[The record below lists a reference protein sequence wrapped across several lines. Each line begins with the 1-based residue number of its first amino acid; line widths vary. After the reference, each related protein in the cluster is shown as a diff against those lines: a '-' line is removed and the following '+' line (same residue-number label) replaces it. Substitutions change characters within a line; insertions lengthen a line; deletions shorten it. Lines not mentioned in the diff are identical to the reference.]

1 MMERMTG
8 PSDDQRDIRKVR
20 IGLAMIT
27 AVVVITI
34 VGLVIVES
42 ALGKAIMFAVA
53 ATAIVRAFLLVRW
66 LKRG

>member
-1 MMERMTG
+1 MTD

-20 IGLAMIT
+20 IGLAMVT
-27 AVVVITI
+27 VVVVIAI
-34 VGLVIVES
+34 VALVVVES

-66 LKRG
+66 LKRSEG